1 MKKDNNG
8 TLKSS
13 PHPLTLRMWG
23 IISASWLPMLCI
35 WSEGLPASAEVAVNG
50 SATLTA
56 IVGDVAR
63 RACTE
68 RAAGSI
74 GRSAAVAVAEAHRGI
89 VVAVTRPGTVAVVH

>member
-1 MKKDNNG
+1 M
-8 TLKSS
+8 
-13 PHPLTLRMWG
+13 
-23 IISASWLPMLCI
+23 
-35 WSEGLPASAEVAVNG
+35 NG

-74 GRSAAVAVAEAHRGI
+74 GRSAAVAVSVVHRGI
-89 VVAVTRPGTVAVVH
+89 VVAVTRRRTVAVVH